1 MYLIQKCRIC
11 KKSEV
16 ILHNMKEKLEENPK
30 DFLTIL
36 ISKTPETIEQAMQSD
51 MIEKYFEFKIES
63 TNMDVQ
69 DVYQEVLSKLKE
81 SSQITDEASIKL
93 LDYIAATYPKTDLSF
108 PEYRDKLC
116 NKILFSKEK
125 EITEN
130 DLPKYEQEKS
140 MFNMLYTNLKYFLYM
155 FIIKHI
161 KYFFTYSFTFYN
173 STSS

>member
-1 MYLIQKCRIC
+1 
-11 KKSEV
+11 
-16 ILHNMKEKLEENPK
+16 MKEKLEENQK
-30 DFLTIL
+30 DFLTKL

-116 NKILFSKEK
+116 N
-125 EITEN
+125 
-130 DLPKYEQEKS
+130 
-140 MFNMLYTNLKYFLYM
+140 
-155 FIIKHI
+155 
-161 KYFFTYSFTFYN
+161 
-173 STSS
+173 

>member
-1 MYLIQKCRIC
+1 
-11 KKSEV
+11 
-16 ILHNMKEKLEENPK
+16 MKEKLEENPK

-93 LDYIAATYPKTDLSF
+93 LDYIAAT
-108 PEYRDKLC
+108 
-116 NKILFSKEK
+116 
-125 EITEN
+125 
-130 DLPKYEQEKS
+130 
-140 MFNMLYTNLKYFLYM
+140 
-155 FIIKHI
+155 
-161 KYFFTYSFTFYN
+161 
-173 STSS
+173 